1 MARLQ
6 DLVQT
11 IALNAKLDE
20 SREFAE
26 MVQGA
31 LEQNLRALNPKLRNL
46 GVKQA
51 PFVVLIGAHM
61 PSVLAEI
68 SFLSNPEEAR
78 LLKQDAYRE
87 QIAQALFD
95 AVQDYRDT
103 LKNVQVAVRP

>member
-1 MARLQ
+1 
-6 DLVQT
+6 
-11 IALNAKLDE
+11 
-20 SREFAE
+20 
-26 MVQGA
+26 
-31 LEQNLRALNPKLRNL
+31 
-46 GVKQA
+46 
-51 PFVVLIGAHM
+51 M